1 MLIEIQEVL
10 DALEEEREL
19 LVQREQFGAEHI
31 LVHHAI
37 RIIEELKEQ
46 KEKVKVEDNDVTIY
60 KAGRHPSISY
70 SD

>member
-46 KEKVKVEDNDVTIY
+46 KEKVI
-60 KAGRHPSISY
+60 
-70 SD
+70 